1 MLSWVIFLA
10 KKGYIALDLK
20 TSQIHVSRNIVFYE
34 TIYPFH
40 KYIQPNSSM
49 LPNVVFDSTIEISH
63 NLSSQ
68 PPISENVL
76 VENNSVL
83 NPNLSQQE
91 HILNLHTYRI
101 MFVIIL
107 FQEYMIFLHIQFVLT
122 L

>member
-34 TIYPFH
+34 TFYPFH

-107 FQEYMIFLHIQFVLT
+107 FQEYLIFLHIQFVLT